1 MLKSGVYCPF
11 ALTSSKI
18 CDIIDYL
25 KPTIVVIGA
34 DNTKK
39 LKELTESVHH
49 FLLMLHKRMNI
60 SVKCDGRV
68 LMTENFGECFHIH
81 SAL

>member
-1 MLKSGVYCPF
+1 MLKSGVYSPF

-18 CDIIDYL
+18 CDIIEYL
-25 KPTIVVIGA
+25 KPTIMVIGA
-34 DNTKK
+34 ETHKK
-39 LKELTESVHH
+39 SKELTESVHH

-60 SVKCDGRV
+60 SVKRYGRV
-68 LMTENFGECFHIH
+68 FMTENFGECFYIH

>member
-1 MLKSGVYCPF
+1 MLKSGVCSPF

-18 CDIIDYL
+18 CDIIEYL
-25 KPTIVVIGA
+25 KPTIMAIGA
-34 DNTKK
+34 ETHKK

-49 FLLMLHKRMNI
+49 FLLVLHKGMNI
-60 SVKCDGRV
+60 SVKGYGWV
-68 LMTENFGECFHIH
+68 LMTENFGECFYIH